1 VAFSHLASKLF
12 CSSEVFVNYSQITP
26 SGSKV
31 LLSLIEK
38 TYKSQENICTEWLDN
53 ILEAH
58 Y

>member
-1 VAFSHLASKLF
+1 MASKLF
-12 CSSEVFVNYSQITP
+12 CSSEVFVNYSQIMP

-38 TYKSQENICTEWLDN
+38 TYKSQENICTEWLDK
-53 ILEAH
+53 ILQAH